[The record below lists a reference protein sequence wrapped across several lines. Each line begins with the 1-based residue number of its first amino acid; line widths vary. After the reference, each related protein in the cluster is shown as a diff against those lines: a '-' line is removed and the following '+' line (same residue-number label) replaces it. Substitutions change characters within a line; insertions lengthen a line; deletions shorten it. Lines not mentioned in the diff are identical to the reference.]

1 MPLEA
6 LVAFGG
12 LTVAATGQY
21 QAGQAAK
28 EQGERQAA
36 WNEYNARLA
45 EKEATEAQAAAAGEE
60 RKFRKGARRLKSK
73 QRALYAKAGVKEAGT
88 PERFMEEQS
97 IEIEEDALQIRRS
110 GQLGYQRYSAEA
122 ALERIAGKSALLRG
136 KASQRA
142 ARWRMASTGIQGFG
156 RISSTF

>member
-6 LVAFGG
+6 LVALGG
-12 LTVAATGQY
+12 MAVTASGQY
-21 QAGQAAK
+21 KAGQEAE
-28 EQGERQAA
+28 EQGRRTREWR
-36 WNEYNARLA
+36 EYNARLA
-45 EKEATEAQAAAAGEE
+45 EREATEAQAAAAGEE
-60 RKFRKGARRLKSK
+60 RKFRKGARRLKSR
-73 QRALYAKAGVKEAGT
+73 QRVLYAKAGVKETGT

-97 IEIEEDALQIRRS
+97 LEIEEDALQIRRS